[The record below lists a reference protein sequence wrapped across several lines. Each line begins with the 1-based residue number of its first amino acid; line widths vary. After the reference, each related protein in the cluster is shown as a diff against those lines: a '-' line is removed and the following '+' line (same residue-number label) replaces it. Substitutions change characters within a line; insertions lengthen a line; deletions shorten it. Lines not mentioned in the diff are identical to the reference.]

1 MVRHRKKVAELERT
15 AYHEAGHAV
24 MANILRRRF
33 HFITIDPEK
42 LDENTE
48 GLVKM
53 VHSNK
58 LLETIEFGGFDSQTL
73 TEKQIKITLGGEVAC
88 ELLVGSK
95 SRHLSQ
101 DVQVSLHLAQSQCG
115 NAEEADAYLNWL
127 WLSVR
132 NRLRLQHN
140 WVCVQ
145 AVAKAL
151 MKHKT
156 LSYRTAREIIRNA
169 RDKYS
174 SQFMP

>member
-1 MVRHRKKVAELERT
+1 MVKRRNKVTELERT
-15 AYHEAGHAV
+15 AYHEAGHAF
-24 MANILRRRF
+24 MAYDLRRKF

-42 LDENTE
+42 LDKNTE
-48 GLVKM
+48 GMVKM
-53 VHSNK
+53 VRSNK
-58 LLETIEFGGFDSQTL
+58 LFEAIEFGDFDSRTL

-88 ELLVGSK
+88 GLLVGPK
-95 SRHLSQ
+95 SCHLSQ
-101 DVQVSLHLAQSQCG
+101 DAQVSMHLAQSQCG

-132 NRLRLQHN
+132 NQLRLPHN
-140 WVCVQ
+140 WACVQ
-145 AVAKAL
+145 ALAKAL

-156 LSYRTAREIIRNA
+156 LSYRKAREIIRTA